1 MKIIIFFISTSLFAA
16 VSLHNNDSKSYNLYI
31 DHGSSATNTSISSNT
46 TTSICSKSCKIKIK
60 DTNSI
65 IEAKDGDKIEIK
77 NGKLSKK

>member
-1 MKIIIFFISTSLFAA
+1 MKVIFFLFSVSVFGA

-46 TTSICSKSCKIKIK
+46 TTSVCSKSCKIKIK

-65 IEAKDGDKIEIK
+65 IDAKDGDKIEIK